1 MPMAALHSHLSFSIM
16 SLKELL
22 ADFSTEVALCAMFAP
37 DRYPM
42 PSIHYEQNRT
52 DMLRYWSEAK
62 GQLKRDA
69 ALIPAIDAQ
78 IEEMF
83 AAFDSGD
90 RKKGADTA
98 MALWNRNI
106 KQME

>member
-1 MPMAALHSHLSFSIM
+1 
-16 SLKELL
+16 
-22 ADFSTEVALCAMFAP
+22 
-37 DRYPM
+37 
-42 PSIHYEQNRT
+42 
-52 DMLRYWSEAK
+52 MLFRS
-62 GQLKRDA
+62 RDA
-69 ALIPAIDAQ
+69 ALIPFIDAQ

-90 RKKGADTA
+90 RKKGIDTA

>member
-1 MPMAALHSHLSFSIM
+1 MFAHDRYLMPMS
-16 SLKELL
+16 
-22 ADFSTEVALCAMFAP
+22 
-37 DRYPM
+37 
-42 PSIHYEQNRT
+42 YEQNKANL
-52 DMLRYWSEAK
+52 LRYWSEAK

-69 ALIPAIDAQ
+69 ALISAIDAQ

-90 RKKGADTA
+90 RKKGVDTA

>member
-1 MPMAALHSHLSFSIM
+1 MTPIKQITLT
-16 SLKELL
+16 LL
-22 ADFSTEVALCAMFAP
+22 AFL
-37 DRYPM
+37 
-42 PSIHYEQNRT
+42 
-52 DMLRYWSEAK
+52 
-62 GQLKRDA
+62 
-69 ALIPAIDAQ
+69 
-78 IEEMF
+78 F